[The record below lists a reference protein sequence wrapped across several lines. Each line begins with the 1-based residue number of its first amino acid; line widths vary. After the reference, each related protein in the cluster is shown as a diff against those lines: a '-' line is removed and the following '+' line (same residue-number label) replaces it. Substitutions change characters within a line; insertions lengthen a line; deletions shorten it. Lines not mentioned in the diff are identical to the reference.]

1 VYRAQPALGFLTAQ
15 RLYSN
20 TPSQPP
26 EDLEPDK
33 ADESQ
38 ELLDGGQSDAGA
50 GPKYLSR
57 GKLLAAHRARVV
69 PELREEDLDETF
81 VRGELPIRIYFEYS
95 QYL

>member
-1 VYRAQPALGFLTAQ
+1 VYRAQPTLGFVKSR
-15 RLYSN
+15 RLYSS
-20 TPSQPP
+20 TSPQIP

-33 ADESQ
+33 TDESQ
-38 ELLDGGQSDAGA
+38 ELHESGQLDAGA

-81 VRGELPIRIYFEYS
+81 VRGELPI
-95 QYL
+95 